1 MISSKRFEKM
11 ATLREVAERAQVAI
25 STVSAV
31 INNSAPVSEC
41 TKQKVLK
48 AIEALN
54 YRPNRLARSLKTKQ
68 SFSVGVIVPHL
79 TNPFFPEVVRGIES
93 VARQHG
99 YNIILC
105 DTDEN
110 ETTGVTSLNLLMEK
124 QVDGIILIGG
134 VIPKANIL
142 SLGSKVLP
150 IVMIEEDYDIPWI
163 STIMVDARKG
173 AYDSV
178 NHLINL
184 GYKRIGYI
192 TERLPKSKIQRR
204 FEGYRLAL
212 RDGGIA
218 FDISL
223 VKGVSTT
230 FEGGYKAMNSLLSME
245 EPPDAIFAYND
256 LMAIGAL
263 KSIHAMGLKVPDD
276 IAVVGFDDIQAASFT
291 SPPLTTVA
299 LPKHAMGIKAMQL
312 ILELIS
318 GKGKHKK
325 MLLPTKLVIRES
337 CGQKKALFNR

>member
-1 MISSKRFEKM
+1 M
-11 ATLREVAERAQVAI
+11 TLKEVAERAQVAI

-31 INNSAPVSEC
+31 INNSAPVSER
-41 TKQKVLK
+41 TRQRVLK
-48 AIEALN
+48 AIKALN

-68 SFSVGVIVPHL
+68 SFSVGVIVPDL

-93 VARQHG
+93 VARQHA

-105 DTDEN
+105 DTDEKQA
-110 ETTGVTSLNLLMEK
+110 TGVASLNLLIEK
-124 QVDGIILIGG
+124 QVDGVILVGG

-142 SLGSKVLP
+142 SLGDNVLP
-150 IVMIEEDYDIPWI
+150 IVMIEKDYDIPWI
-163 STIMVDARKG
+163 SIVMVDAKKG

-184 GYKRIGYI
+184 GHRRISFI
-192 TERLPKSKIQRR
+192 TERLPRSKIQRR
-204 FEGYRLAL
+204 FEGYKLAL
-212 RDGGIA
+212 KHNGIA
-218 FDISL
+218 FDSLL
-223 VKGVSTT
+223 VKEVSPT

-245 EPPDAIFAYND
+245 EPPDAVFAYND

-263 KSIHAMGLKVPDD
+263 KSIHAIGLKVPND

-299 LPKHAMGIKAMQL
+299 LPKHEMGVKAMQL

-325 MLLPTKLVIRES
+325 ILLPTKLVVRES
-337 CGQKKALFNR
+337 CGQKKASSTDSQ

>member
-1 MISSKRFEKM
+1 MV
-11 ATLREVAERAQVAI
+11 TLREVAERAQVAI

-31 INNSAPVSEC
+31 INNSAPVSER
-41 TKQKVLK
+41 TKQRVLK

-54 YRPNRLARSLKTKQ
+54 YRPNRLARSLKTRQ
-68 SFSVGVIVPHL
+68 SFSVGVIVPDL

-93 VARQHG
+93 VARQHA

-105 DTDEN
+105 DTDESKA
-110 ETTGVTSLNLLMEK
+110 TGVASLNLLMEK
-124 QVDGIILIGG
+124 QIDGVILVGG

-142 SLGSKVLP
+142 SLGDKVLP
-150 IVMIEEDYDIPWI
+150 IVMIEKDYDIPWI
-163 STIMVDARKG
+163 STVMVDAKRG

-184 GYKRIGYI
+184 GYKRIGFI
-192 TERLPKSKIQRR
+192 TEKLPKSKIQRR
-204 FEGYRLAL
+204 FEGYKLAL
-212 RDGGIA
+212 KDNRIA
-218 FDISL
+218 FDSFL
-223 VKGVSTT
+223 VKEVNPT

-245 EPPDAIFAYND
+245 EPPDAVFAYND

-263 KSIHAMGLKVPDD
+263 KSIHGRGLKVPAD
-276 IAVVGFDDIQAASFT
+276 IAVVGFDDVQAASFT

-299 LPKHAMGIKAMQL
+299 LPKHEMGVKAMQL

-325 MLLPTKLVIRES
+325 ILLPTKLVVRES
-337 CGQKKALFNR
+337 CGQKKASSIDSQ